1 MARPQIDRAEADAV
15 LRELRRR
22 TDEDD
27 CENFH
32 RYELDADHRLK
43 NLFWADVDSRLDYAS
58 HGDVVVFDTTYRT
71 NKYGAAFV
79 PFLGLSR
86 HRTPVIFGCG
96 VLSDPSLDS
105 YIWLLRT
112 FMLSAA
118 GQARPR
124 SLITDGGD
132 AVAAAVRIVFPESS
146 HRICSWHVERA
157 ADEHLFRGS
166 PAARDAFMSL
176 ALDDATCSPPAFE
189 ERWRGFVAAH
199 GAAAANRRW
208 LDAMHAKRELWAA
221 AFARDGFFLGMASD
235 QRTEC
240 LATRLHAG
248 LREGMS
254 LRDMVAHADACARAL
269 RRDVAALDAEAD
281 RSRVELATA
290 HRGLEEHAAR
300 RFTPANFYLVREE
313 IVAVDGFEVVKT
325 VARGHPM
332 FGKKVYVVGLKQ
344 RWGVFFH
351 VECSGGGDAVKC
363 SCRKMEREGLPCRH
377 IFCVMIHNNSSRIPD
392 CCVLRRLRRR
402 EDTKAERIDEMK
414 DLGRQVFD
422 LASEDAREFKEIK
435 EFFEGWL
442 EERRTGLRR
451 SGAIAAHVDTVTPVT
466 KKTKLI
472 EN

>member
-118 GQARPR
+118 GQARPSGAGR
-124 SLITDGGD
+124 VHVPGARRRDG
-132 AVAAAVRIVFPESS
+132 
-146 HRICSWHVERA
+146 
-157 ADEHLFRGS
+157 
-166 PAARDAFMSL
+166 
-176 ALDDATCSPPAFE
+176 SPPAFE

-269 RRDVAALDAEAD
+269 RRDVAVLDAEAD

-351 VECSGGGDAVKC
+351 VECSGGRDVVKC

-402 EDTKAERIDEMK
+402 GDTKAERIDEMK

-435 EFFEGWL
+435 VFFEGWL